1 LPSPNSIIDGL
12 KPTAIVIYQDGDES
26 WMPYGSMLNDY
37 VYEVSI
43 DGFHALIEKLMKK
56 SDAEIS
62 VMESRIE
69 SLIEDYFTYDGV
81 LEQIR
86 LFLTEPSKSAL
97 TCRKLPQTA
106 GTTSAIS
113 WPHGRQCIKSSS

>member
-1 LPSPNSIIDGL
+1 
-12 KPTAIVIYQDGDES
+12 
-26 WMPYGSMLNDY
+26 MPYGSMLNDY

-106 GTTSAIS
+106 GNNLRHKLAS
-113 WPHGRQCIKSSS
+113 WSPMHQK